1 MKNAN
6 PLSANDTMLLDNNNK
21 ILNQPMQG
29 KNTTTTF
36 HESTAFAGLRQ
47 LFEGQL
53 KDIYWAEQALVKAIP
68 SMIKLAGSTEL
79 KDTLKTHL
87 IETREQINRC
97 IEVFESIDI
106 LPENDVCEAMKGLI
120 EEAKELMDE
129 FEEGHARDAAIICAA
144 QKIEHYEIATYGTLV
159 SLAGILGE
167 TEAESILE
175 EILDEEK
182 NTNNIL
188 SEISMNT
195 FTIAASKEAH

>member
-1 MKNAN
+1 
-6 PLSANDTMLLDNNNK
+6 
-21 ILNQPMQG
+21 MQG
-29 KNTTTTF
+29 KNTKTATQ
-36 HESTAFAGLRQ
+36 ESTADAGLRQ

-68 SMIKLAGSTEL
+68 SMIDQASSVEL
-79 KDTLKTHL
+79 KSALKTHL

-120 EEAKELMDE
+120 EESKELMDK
-129 FEEGHARDAAIICAA
+129 FDEGSTRDAAIICAA
-144 QKIEHYEIATYGTLV
+144 QKIEHDEIATYGTLV
-159 SLAGILGE
+159 SLAAYLGE
-167 TEAESILE
+167 NEAESILE

-195 FTIAASKEAH
+195 FTIAASKEAR